1 VTAAGHVCTG
11 EESMPTLVAL
21 CRHFADVCMTRILS
35 RYCIAHE
42 GVRFLHSASINNKPS
57 NRAAIE
63 VGARCVVGG
72 QLHVYPDGGRI
83 SIGECCFIGPG
94 TRIWAGDSVE
104 IGNRVLISHGV
115 NIHDNISHSLSA
127 QERHQHFVEILERR
141 NGALGKVPK
150 QRIVIEDD
158 AWIGFNAI
166 ILKGVRIGEGAVVA
180 AGAIVT
186 KDVPP
191 YTIVAGAVAQ
201 SIRNSLP

>member
-1 VTAAGHVCTG
+1 
-11 EESMPTLVAL
+11 MPTLLAL
-21 CRHFADVCMTRILS
+21 CRHVADTCMTRILS
-35 RYCIAHE
+35 RYCVTH
-42 GVRFLHSASINNKPS
+42 GRVRFLHSASINNKPA

-63 VGARCVVGG
+63 IGARSVIGG

-94 TRIWAGDSVE
+94 TRIWAGESIE

-127 QERHQHFVEILERR
+127 QERHQHFIEILERR
-141 NGALGKVPK
+141 NGALGDVPK
-150 QRIVIEDD
+150 KQIVIEDD

-166 ILKGVRIGEGAVVA
+166 VLKGVTIGRGAVVA

-186 KDVPP
+186 KDVLP
-191 YTIVAGAVAQ
+191 YTVVTGNVAQ
-201 SIRNSLP
+201 PARSSLP